1 MPFFVVL
8 HPQPQSQAWIFKI
21 RTYLF
26 RNCCCVLKFKKE
38 NAILNRQDICQLR
51 KSIFVCMFLLLLTV
65 FPNCQQTCFKFSGP
79 LEQATFC
86 QCYGHTF
93 QPSLGVSNRYKTYL
107 HGPPWVHIVGCL
119 PTWTLLFSL
128 QCKEGVPCRC
138 KWLHFSVTFSISS
151 VQKIISLTAAT
162 KNEPSKDLIWVAIVA
177 TERFFLL
184 L

>member
-26 RNCCCVLKFKKE
+26 RNCYCVLKFKKRKR
-38 NAILNRQDICQLR
+38 NFKQARYLPATKIYICMHV
-51 KSIFVCMFLLLLTV
+51 SV

-128 QCKEGVPCRC
+128 QCKEGVPCRF